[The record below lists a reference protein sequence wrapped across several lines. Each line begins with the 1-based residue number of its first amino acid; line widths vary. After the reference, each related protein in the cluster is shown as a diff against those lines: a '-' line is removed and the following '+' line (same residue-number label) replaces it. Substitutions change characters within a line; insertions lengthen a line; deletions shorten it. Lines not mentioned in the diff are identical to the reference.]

1 MALEASGWVLFCY
14 WKYSSGCWTKLI
26 RESGEKKVGFG
37 NRSIFFLYHSVSVGV
52 SSTSLLPQ
60 DVKWM
65 LQLQASHKHS
75 GHQKEERQV
84 TAKSV
89 QFISIYHEIKSFP
102 RSSHLSRF
110 LHWSK
115 WGHIANSSFKEGWE
129 LSIWQGTIGL
139 TWLAEAHIHYHLE
152 LNTTVSLIKLRSS

>member
-1 MALEASGWVLFCY
+1 ML
-14 WKYSSGCWTKLI
+14 
-26 RESGEKKVGFG
+26 
-37 NRSIFFLYHSVSVGV
+37 V

-60 DVKWM
+60 DVKWL

-75 GHQKEERQV
+75 RHQKEERQV

-89 QFISIYHEIKSFP
+89 QFISMYHEIKSFP

-129 LSIWQGTIGL
+129 LNIWQGTIGL
-139 TWLAEAHIHYHLE
+139 TWLAEADIHYLSPGVKHSCRPNKIETQLARNKGRMDVDW
-152 LNTTVSLIKLRSS
+152 LTNSISHKYVIRIDLSK